1 MTTLLPQLD
10 QIKNTIRQFLPEAS
24 ILLFGSRARGATEIH
39 SDYDLLIITDI
50 AMDQPTKM
58 EYEKSIR
65 KVLTALFELPF
76 DIIVQTRD
84 EWNEK
89 KTMLGH
95 IIYYATKEG
104 VEI

>member
-1 MTTLLPQLD
+1 
-10 QIKNTIRQFLPEAS
+10 
-24 ILLFGSRARGATEIH
+24 
-39 SDYDLLIITDI
+39 
-50 AMDQPTKM
+50 MDQPTKM